1 MSYELSFK
9 KYFSHF
15 FFFAEEDYDSP
26 KRYKLQSKDD
36 DGISRYD

>member
-1 MSYELSFK
+1 MSFSFK
-9 KYFSHF
+9 KYFSF
-15 FFFAEEDYDSP
+15 FFSAEEDYDSP